1 MIEVIPGIFEKDFQR
16 IAERAALIAPF
27 VDWIHI
33 DIADNRLVPNS
44 SFLDPSPFKKLI
56 QETGKKF
63 ELHMMIEN
71 PLEIS
76 GSWIGVGFKRL
87 LIHIESVLKFD
98 GGSSKVENEMRRLK
112 LEKIEVGLAVDKET
126 NIEEV
131 FPYLDDVDCVL
142 IMTIQAGFSG
152 QQFIPEMLDKV
163 RVIRERK
170 PDLPIEVDGGI
181 NDETAKMAVVAGATR
196 LVSTSAIFN
205 TEDVGEAILKLKN
218 VQERHKF

>member
-71 PLEIS
+71 PVSVSDE
-76 GSWIGVGFKRL
+76 WVNAGFQRL
-87 LIHIESVLKFD
+87 LWHMEGIIKTSDV
-98 GGSSKVENEMRRLK
+98 RLK
-112 LEKIEVGLAVDKET
+112 IAEIRGRGVEVGLAVDKET
-126 NIEEV
+126 PVESV
-131 FPYLDDVDCVL
+131 LPYLDDVDCVL
-142 IMTIQAGFSG
+142 IMTIKAGFSG

-170 PDLPIEVDGGI
+170 PGLPIEVDGGI
-181 NDETAKMAVVAGATR
+181 NYETAKLAVAAGATR
-196 LVSTSAIFN
+196 LVSTSYIFN
-205 TEDVGEAILKLKN
+205 SGNIREAINRL
-218 VQERHKF
+218 QRQSSS

>member
-1 MIEVIPGIFEKDFQR
+1 MEQIEVIPGILEQEFSR
-16 IAERAALIAPF
+16 IEERVRLVAPY
-27 VDWIHI
+27 VNWIHI
-33 DIADNRLVPNS
+33 DIADHRLVPNS

-142 IMTIQAGFSG
+142 IMTIQAGFLG
-152 QQFIPEMLDKV
+152 RQFISEKLEK
-163 RVIRERK
+163 IR
-170 PDLPIEVDGGI
+170 G
-181 NDETAKMAVVAGATR
+181 
-196 LVSTSAIFN
+196 
-205 TEDVGEAILKLKN
+205 
-218 VQERHKF
+218 

>member
-1 MIEVIPGIFEKDFQR
+1 METIEVIPGIFEKDFQLIR
-16 IAERAALIAPF
+16 ERAKLVAPF
-27 VDWIHI
+27 IDWIHI
-33 DIADNRLVPNS
+33 DIADNRLVSNS

-152 QQFIPEMLDKV
+152 QQFIPEMLDKA

-170 PDLPIEVDGGI
+170 PGLPIEVDGGI
-181 NDETAKMAVVAGATR
+181 NDETARMAVVAGATR
-196 LVSTSAIFN
+196 LVSTSYIFN
-205 TEDVGEAILKLKN
+205 SGNIREAINRL
-218 VQERHKF
+218 QRQSSS